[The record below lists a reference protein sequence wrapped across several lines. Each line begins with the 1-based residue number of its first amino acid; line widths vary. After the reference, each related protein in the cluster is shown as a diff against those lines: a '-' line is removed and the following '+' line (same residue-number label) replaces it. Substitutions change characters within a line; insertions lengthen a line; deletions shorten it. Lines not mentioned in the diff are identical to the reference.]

1 VHIDLRIELNMA
13 EYIPPP
19 KTLFSVKIVNG
30 QLVVEN
36 YDDSGD
42 MVPEGIREHYH
53 ACLNNFRSALALAN
67 EKDYDKDV
75 INQLLLSND
84 HLVLCLPNRRIK
96 ELELK
101 IEELELS
108 LAPLRHHQ
116 AAHQYMLGAEITETD
131 EPSQQATDDAPGMN
145 PILRI
150 SDLISLKFYGI
161 TLTSLSA
168 STP

>member
-1 VHIDLRIELNMA
+1 MHIDLRIELNMA

-36 YDDSGD
+36 YDSGD
-42 MVPEGIREHYH
+42 MVPEGIREYYH

-67 EKDYDKDV
+67 KKNYGKDV

-116 AAHQYMLGAEITETD
+116 ATHQYMLGAEITETD
-131 EPSQQATDDAPGMN
+131 EPSQQATDDAPGKT
-145 PILRI
+145 ILI
-150 SDLISLKFYGI
+150 
-161 TLTSLSA
+161 
-168 STP
+168 